1 MPWFRVD
8 DGFYSSRKVTQI
20 ARADRWPAIGLW
32 TIAGTWSAKELTDGF
47 VPDYQLEELGGRV
60 VDADNLVRVGLW
72 VRVEGGYEFSNW
84 GEYQPTKAEIEAQR
98 EKEAERKRK
107 WRESRESQRE
117 SRGTDAGQDAGHQ
130 QASGPPDPTPPDPTR
145 PGPAPLLVAP
155 DRKPNVSASGTRL
168 TDDWTPSPEL
178 LEWARAERTDLDPEK
193 QADAFRDYWIAQP
206 ASKGRKS
213 DWDRTFKNWIR
224 NARGQSSGYQP
235 KPSQSDKFHDTLA
248 LGREV
253 QAELDALGGFELKG
267 IA

>member
-20 ARADRWPAIGLW
+20 PRTDRWPAIGLW

-72 VRVEGGYEFSNW
+72 VRVDGGYEFSNW

-117 SRGTDAGQDAGHQ
+117 SRGTDAGRDAGHQ
-130 QASGPPDPTPPDPTR
+130 QASGHPDPTR
-145 PGPAPLLVAP
+145 PDPALPITTDVVTVP
-155 DRKPNVSASGTRL
+155 DRFDEFWEKWPRKVDKPAAQRAWKKAVKKIPAQRLVELTAAYASHPYLPEKAFIPNPATWLNGERWNDDPPPPRDNVSQL
-168 TDDWTPSPEL
+168 QPKTDPY
-178 LEWARAERTDLDPEK
+178 A
-193 QADAFRDYWIAQP
+193 
-206 ASKGRKS
+206 GRKI
-213 DWDRTFKNWIR
+213 IR
-224 NARGQSSGYQP
+224 GGQVVSG
-235 KPSQSDKFHDTLA
+235 
-248 LGREV
+248 G
-253 QAELDALGGFELKG
+253 
-267 IA
+267 

>member
-117 SRGTDAGQDAGHQ
+117 SRGTDAGRDAGHQ
-130 QASGPPDPTPPDPTR
+130 AESGHPDPTPPDPAR
-145 PGPAPLLVAP
+145 PGPAPLIDMPPKTDYFAMAYDSWPKKVDKKDARDKWPRAVKAFGRSEAELVEIVRAHA
-155 DRKPNVSASGTRL
+155 DAYRVNVSKQFIPALAVWLNKERWDNELPTASDSRPAAVT
-168 TDDWTPSPEL
+168 
-178 LEWARAERTDLDPEK
+178 
-193 QADAFRDYWIAQP
+193 QA
-206 ASKGRKS
+206 KS
-213 DWDRTFKNWIR
+213 V
-224 NARGQSSGYQP
+224 
-235 KPSQSDKFHDTLA
+235 LA
-248 LGREV
+248 LYEAREMG
-253 QAELDALGGFELKG
+253 ELTA
-267 IA
+267 